1 MINIVIVEDSF
12 DAREGFRYL
21 LSLDNEIRVLNAYD
35 RAEALFEH
43 KEILSHTDVVLMD
56 IELPGMNGIEAT
68 RIIKE
73 SHPNTDILILTIFED
88 KEKIMNAIN
97 AGAMGY
103 LLKNCAPHDLLNQIK
118 SMHQGGSPLSP
129 FAARTLLQEVYQ
141 RKESTK
147 VPEDYRLTKREIE
160 VCKAIIEGKTYRE
173 MAEQLHM
180 ASSTAKKHILNI
192 YKKLQVNSRVSF
204 IKKVMNENLI
214 DSL

>member
-1 MINIVIVEDSF
+1 MINIVIVEDSY

-21 LSLDNEIRVLNAYD
+21 LSLDSEIRVLHTYD
-35 RAEALFEH
+35 RAESLIENR
-43 KEILSHTDVVLMD
+43 EVLSHTDVILMD
-56 IELPGMNGIEAT
+56 IELLGMSGIEAT

-73 SHPNTDILILTIFED
+73 TNPNIDILILTIFED

-103 LLKNCAPHDLLNQIK
+103 LLKNCAPRDLLSQIK
-118 SMHQGGSPLSP
+118 SMHEGGSPLSP

-141 RKESTK
+141 RNDNSK
-147 VPEDYRLTKREIE
+147 VPEDYKLTKREIE

-173 MAEQLHM
+173 MAEELNM

-204 IKKVMNENLI
+204 IKKVINENLI
-214 DSL
+214 DVL